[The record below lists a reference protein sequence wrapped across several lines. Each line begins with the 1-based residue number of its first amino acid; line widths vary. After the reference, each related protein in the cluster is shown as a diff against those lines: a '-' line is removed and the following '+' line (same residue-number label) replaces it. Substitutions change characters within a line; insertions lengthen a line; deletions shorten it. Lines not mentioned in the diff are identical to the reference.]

1 MKIVNCLFAAELAGL
16 EQTFVDYSEALQ
28 ARGHELLNFVVPRA
42 KVIEPLVELRSPYW
56 EVANFNQ
63 YDILAIMR
71 IRHRLISERPD
82 VVIAHGN
89 RAINLV
95 MPAVKRVAPFIAVNQ
110 HINLRRTVGA
120 DFAIA
125 VNENMRSRLIEAGQP
140 ADRVYKFFNMVR
152 RPAAPP
158 PPAPLKSPPVIA
170 AMGRFVAKKGFEVF
184 IEALGRLR
192 DEGVEFRGMLAG
204 GGELDGE
211 LKARAVARGL
221 GERLLFPGWVTDK
234 AAFFA
239 KTDIFC
245 FTSSHDVCPV
255 VLLEAFVNA
264 KPVIMTDCPGPR
276 EIAEDGVDSLLFPID
291 DASALA
297 MRIRALIEDPAQALR
312 LAGAAQQKILER
324 HTFEQGGAQLEAI
337 ARDVAARWTSARP
350 TRPPAA
356 A

>member
-71 IRHRLISERPD
+71 IRRRLISERPD

-152 RPAAPP
+152 RPAAPR
-158 PPAPLKSPPVIA
+158 PL
-170 AMGRFVAKKGFEVF
+170 
-184 IEALGRLR
+184 
-192 DEGVEFRGMLAG
+192 
-204 GGELDGE
+204 
-211 LKARAVARGL
+211 
-221 GERLLFPGWVTDK
+221 
-234 AAFFA
+234 
-239 KTDIFC
+239 
-245 FTSSHDVCPV
+245 
-255 VLLEAFVNA
+255 
-264 KPVIMTDCPGPR
+264 PR
-276 EIAEDGVDSLLFPID
+276 
-291 DASALA
+291 
-297 MRIRALIEDPAQALR
+297 
-312 LAGAAQQKILER
+312 
-324 HTFEQGGAQLEAI
+324 
-337 ARDVAARWTSARP
+337 
-350 TRPPAA
+350 
-356 A
+356 